1 MSKLSFPLLA
11 LSMLAVVGCSGSSSP
26 VTVDTYVLY
35 DDDVIKE
42 GDLTEI
48 ACDFKV
54 YPLKSDIPLDGVGGI
69 KCWGNKAF
77 ARSNDNK
84 RLLCFENYKLYA
96 VLDKLGRGPGEYL
109 YLSDYTY
116 DEKENL
122 LYIGNDSIICVY
134 DAGTT
139 DFIRKQ
145 YINYDTQ
152 NLLNVGDK
160 MLYLGMDIDESRK
173 RQDDINYNPIQSVI
187 LAERGDWELKG
198 PVKVLTK
205 YNYFHRVIFGYPEV
219 FYVNPKNLSFC
230 IPGPVN
236 RIVTFDFDSDTVTDV
251 FKFRIESNDNM
262 TVTKYQDEES
272 FEGVAYNDLMN
283 DYVSMILGGHFLD
296 NVYNIIVD
304 DGTISFRADYT
315 TAEDSWSVDESD
327 VDNGYLY
334 WVHNKSGTKVYKSLR
349 IPGLLKNINPT
360 GCHDNRNVA
369 VIENLGEDAIDE
381 LSEMSP
387 LAKQI
392 VAELKKQNDENPVV
406 LEFRFK

>member
-1 MSKLSFPLLA
+1 MRYLSFPLLA

-26 VTVDTYVLY
+26 VPVDTYVLL
-35 DDDVIKE
+35 DDEIIKE
-42 GDLTEI
+42 VDLTEI

-54 YPLKSDIPLDGVGGI
+54 YPLKSDMPLDGVGGI
-69 KCWGNKAF
+69 KCWGDKAF

-96 VLDKLGRGPGEYL
+96 VLDKLGRGPGEYA
-109 YLSDYTY
+109 YLSDFTY

-134 DAGTT
+134 DANTT
-139 DFIRKQ
+139 AFLRKQ

-160 MLYLGMDIDESRK
+160 MLYYGLDMDESRK
-173 RQDDINYNPIQSVI
+173 RQENINYNPTQSVI
-187 LAERGDWELKG
+187 LTERGDWELKG
-198 PVKVLTK
+198 HVTVL
-205 YNYFHRVIFGYPEV
+205 NEHSYFHRLIFGFPQL
-219 FYVNPKNLSFC
+219 FYVNPQNLSFC

-236 RIVTFDFDSDTVTDV
+236 RIVTFDFDNDTVTDV
-251 FKFRIESNDNM
+251 FKFRIESNDNDV
-262 TVTKYQDEES
+262 VTKYQDEKS
-272 FEGVAYNDLMN
+272 FEGVDYTDLTK
-283 DYVSMILGGHFLD
+283 DYVSMVLGGRYLD

-304 DGTISFRADYT
+304 DGTVSFRVDYT
-315 TAEDSWSVDESD
+315 TAGESWSMDESD
-327 VDNGYLY
+327 ADDGYLY

-381 LSEMSP
+381 LSDMSP

-392 VAELKKQNDENPVV
+392 VAELKKQNDDNPDI